1 MDPVDPD
8 PQHWYIYIQYIK
20 RNLKD
25 MLAGARPAVL
35 GTVVVMEE
43 RLACSPAADVIAVV
57 LTAGAVVAA
66 VVAPA
71 EVPNPPKMTKLQTV
85 LWIQN
90 QRGCLDPDSQ
100 SGSRRA
106 KMIHKN
112 RKS

>member
-1 MDPVDPD
+1 
-8 PQHWYIYIQYIK
+8 
-20 RNLKD
+20 
-25 MLAGARPAVL
+25 MLAGARPVVL
-35 GTVVVMEE
+35 GTVEVVEE
-43 RLACSPAADVIAVV
+43 RLACSPAADVVAAVV
-57 LTAGAVVAA
+57 LTAGAAVAAA

-71 EVPNPPKMTKLQTV
+71 EVPNPPNMTRLQAV
-85 LWIQN
+85 VWIRI